1 MQFSLQINVPP
12 TSQDLN
18 GSVEGGRDGGRDGGR
33 EELHRGEA
41 GGGGGGGGG
50 EEGMVLEG
58 EAYKLMGL
66 HPVVQSSLTLPQLK
80 LSITS
85 SLANC
90 IQ

>member
-1 MQFSLQINVPP
+1 M
-12 TSQDLN
+12 
-18 GSVEGGRDGGRDGGR
+18 EGGRSCI
-33 EELHRGEA
+33 EERL
-41 GGGGGGGGG
+41 GG